1 MSFFQSEHERVA
13 GELQTLHGEYRRL
26 ARQIESHVD
35 VAPYP
40 QVADRLRR
48 LVEEGEGNARRIAD
62 RLVTLGRHLRDE
74 DAGPIRGGR
83 NSWERLVVDLED
95 YRGLLRRLS
104 GLWTR
109 WDDEHPEDAALV
121 HALRDSAVSH
131 REEVVDLLARSDPH
145 ALD

>member
-13 GELQTLHGEYRRL
+13 GELQTLHGEFRRL
-26 ARQIESHVD
+26 ARQLEAHVD
-35 VAPYP
+35 AAPYP

-48 LVEEGEGNARRIAD
+48 LGAEEEQNARRIAD
-62 RLVTLGRHLRDE
+62 RLAVLGRHLRDDE
-74 DAGPIRGGR
+74 AAPIRGGR
-83 NSWERLVVDLED
+83 NAWERLVVSLED

-131 REEVVDLLARSDPH
+131 RDEVVDLIARSDPH
-145 ALD
+145 ALN